1 MANILLFDLETLGP
15 APTGI
20 VASAAFLAAD
30 LDIDYTF
37 DELLSLVTTIK
48 FNSKEQLSM
57 GRITSADTLA
67 WWKRQSPAAQS
78 ILKPSKEDVSLEVG
92 LRRVAKYC
100 KDNGITRESFGFCR
114 GQSFDFPLIV
124 DLFESLDMQSMWPIA
139 FWRQRDIRTYISAI
153 IGKHSMDKI
162 ALPKSVFNE
171 LHFVAHN
178 AAHDIAKDFLM
189 MQYAMRYV
197 TGEASPD
204 A

>member
-1 MANILLFDLETLGP
+1 MSNVLLFDLETLGP
-15 APTGI
+15 SPTGI
-20 VASAAFLAAD
+20 VANAAFLAAD

-37 DELLSLVTTIK
+37 DELLSLTTIVK
-48 FNSKEQLSM
+48 FDAKEQLAM

-67 WWKRQSPAAQS
+67 WWKRQSPAAQA
-78 ILKPSKEDVSLEVG
+78 ILKPSKDDVSLEDG
-92 LRRVAKYC
+92 LKIIVKYC
-100 KDNGITRESFGFCR
+100 RDNGISGDSFGFCR

-124 DLFESLDMQSMWPIA
+124 DLFESVNLQKHWPIA

-153 IGKHSMDKI
+153 IGKLSMDKI

-171 LHFVAHN
+171 LAFVAHN

-189 MQYAMRYV
+189 MQYAMKYV
-197 TGEASPD
+197 TGDAHPD